1 MNDRCVR
8 CFRRRPLD
16 LRVPSLWSGFGADE
30 LRDLF
35 WAVPAVFLSVLQRTL
50 LPSLSCDSPS
60 RELVRHERSNKFAAT
75 SRIGGSTE
83 HGNATGNTH

>member
-60 RELVRHERSNKFAAT
+60 RELVRHERSNKFAIIYLT
-75 SRIGGSTE
+75 SSANESGSVLTI
-83 HGNATGNTH
+83 